1 MRLILLG
8 AIILLSSCENKKET
22 IAKRQQAIRKEM
34 EEANSFFYKKM
45 DSLDKIKKMDTN
57 STKLLEIAEEVRS
70 TDGKRVV
77 ALLKLRKEYDS
88 LQAALK

>member
-34 EEANSFFYKKM
+34 EEVNSFFYKAM